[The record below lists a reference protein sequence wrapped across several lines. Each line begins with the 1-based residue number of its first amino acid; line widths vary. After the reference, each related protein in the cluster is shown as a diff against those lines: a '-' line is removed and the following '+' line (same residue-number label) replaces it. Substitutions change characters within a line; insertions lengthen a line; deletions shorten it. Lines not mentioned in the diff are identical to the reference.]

1 VQHGAADREPLHH
14 PAAEQAHR
22 LVGAAVHRDRVQHLL
37 DALPSDAMQARVVA
51 KVLAVVEVA
60 VQQRL
65 LR

>member
-1 VQHGAADREPLHH
+1 M
-14 PAAEQAHR
+14 
-22 LVGAAVHRDRVQHLL
+22 DRVQHLL